1 MLTPLTDTTSGTT
14 TLESVACDLC
24 GSTDSRPYLRVRDHI
39 YGLPGEFQIVQCQR
53 CGLLYINPRPDKA
66 SIGQYYP
73 DLDYH
78 AFKPAS
84 GAKAALIRRM
94 RDTEARDLL
103 AGVSSSP
110 NSERGQGGEVKV
122 LEIGCGTG
130 DLLVAL
136 RERGADVMG
145 IEPNAAAVKVAREQ
159 NGLNVQ
165 VGMLADVMTNGQL
178 APAQFELVL
187 MKYALEHVH
196 SPREELITISQL
208 LKPGGRAVF
217 WVPNADSWDARLFGA
232 YWRGLDAPRHL
243 YVFTPDTMRQ
253 LCALAELTIHDISYS
268 KVPNDW
274 AGSVEFWLRDRG
286 IPEGIAREFGISSP
300 PAMAA
305 WLPISALAAWMG
317 KAGRMRVVAVKA

>member
-1 MLTPLTDTTSGTT
+1 MSASVTSPAT
-14 TLESVACDLC
+14 TLESVPCDLC
-24 GSTDSRPYLRVRDHI
+24 GSTDARPYLRVRDHI
-39 YGLPGEFQIVQCQR
+39 YGLPGAFQIVQCQR
-53 CGLLYINPRPDKA
+53 CGLLYINPRPDRA

-84 GAKAALIRRM
+84 GAKAALIQRM
-94 RDTEARDLL
+94 RHTEARDLL
-103 AGVSSSP
+103 AGISLSLLA
-110 NSERGQGGEVKV
+110 ERGQGGEVKV

-136 RERGADVMG
+136 REQGATVMG
-145 IEPNAAAVKVAREQ
+145 IEPNAAAVKVARAQ

-165 VGMLADVMTNGQL
+165 IGMLADVLDGSQL
-178 APAQFELVL
+178 APVSFDLVL

-196 SPREELITISQL
+196 SPRQELTTISHL

-243 YVFTPDTMRQ
+243 YVFTPDTMRR
-253 LCALAELTIHDISYS
+253 LCALAGLTVRDISYS
-268 KVPNDW
+268 NVPNDW

-286 IPEGIAREFGISSP
+286 VPVGIARGFGIGSP

-305 WLPISALAAWMG
+305 WLPISILAARLG
-317 KAGRMRVVAVKA
+317 KAGRMRVTAVKA

>member
-1 MLTPLTDTTSGTT
+1 MSASVTNPAT
-14 TLESVACDLC
+14 TLESVPCDLC
-24 GSTDSRPYLRVRDHI
+24 GSTDARPYLRVRDHI
-39 YGLPGEFQIVQCQR
+39 YGLPGAFQIVQCQR

-84 GAKAALIRRM
+84 GAKAALIQRM
-94 RDTEARDLL
+94 RRTEARDLL
-103 AGVSSSP
+103 VAGD
-110 NSERGQGGEVKV
+110 EVNV

-136 RERGADVMG
+136 REQGATVMG

-159 NGLNVQ
+159 NGLNVLT
-165 VGMLADVMTNGQL
+165 GMLADVMESGQL
-178 APAQFELVL
+178 APAQFDLVL

-196 SPREELITISQL
+196 SPREELTTISQL

-232 YWRGLDAPRHL
+232 CWRGLDAPRHL
-243 YVFTPDTMRQ
+243 YVFTPDTMRR
-253 LCALAELTIHDISYS
+253 LCALAGLTVHAVSYS
-268 KVPNDW
+268 NVPNDW

-286 IPEGIAREFGISSP
+286 IPAGIARGFGISSP

-305 WLPISALAAWMG
+305 WLPISMVAAKVG
-317 KAGRMRVVAVKA
+317 KAGRMRVTAVRSR